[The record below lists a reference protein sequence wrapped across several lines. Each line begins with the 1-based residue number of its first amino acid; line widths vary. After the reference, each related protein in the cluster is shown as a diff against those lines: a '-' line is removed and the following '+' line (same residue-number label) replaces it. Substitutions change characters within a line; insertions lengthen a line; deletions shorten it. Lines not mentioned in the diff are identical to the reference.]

1 MSHILDKDCK
11 FKILVN
17 LYYSAKDVESLP
29 RKTAF
34 SNWETLYDNNNRI
47 TEEKKNST
55 SYRPPSIDDNFKKR
69 YHKYH
74 TAFYG
79 TEGTEYSGVFGDNP
93 FEKFFLHNQPKI
105 HNSNY
110 KIGLGTTKPTT
121 AFIPGYGGYVPTN
134 RFKYNMDYIE
144 DPYFNINKTNH
155 LLNYM
160 VRIPNYQGYVPK
172 SVTNIK
178 GNQRPHCFST
188 EGEEFS

>member
-1 MSHILDKDCK
+1 MP
-11 FKILVN
+11 F
-17 LYYSAKDVESLP
+17 DVGS
-29 RKTAF
+29 K
-34 SNWETLYDNNNRI
+34 SETLAPILYLNRD
-47 TEEKKNST
+47 KKIRL
-55 SYRPPSIDDNFKKR
+55 YKK
-69 YHKYH
+69 
-74 TAFYG
+74 
-79 TEGTEYSGVFGDNP
+79 GDNP
-93 FEKFFLHNQPKI
+93 FEKFFLHDQPKI
-105 HNSNY
+105 HSSNY

-134 RFKYNMDYIE
+134 RFEYNMDYIK

-188 EGEEFS
+188 EGEDFS

>member
-1 MSHILDKDCK
+1 MIYSIL
-11 FKILVN
+11 
-17 LYYSAKDVESLP
+17 YHSAKDVESLP
-29 RKTAF
+29 RRAAF
-34 SNWETLYDNNNRI
+34 SNWETIYDHDNRE
-47 TEEKKNST
+47 TEEKKNSF
-55 SYRPPSIDDNFKKR
+55 SCRPSSIDDHFKKR

-74 TAFYG
+74 TAFYR
-79 TEGTEYSGVFGDNP
+79 TEGTQYSGVYGDNP
-93 FEKFFLHNQPKI
+93 FEKFFLHDQPKI
-105 HNSNY
+105 HSSNY

-134 RFKYNMDYIE
+134 RFQYNMDYIK
-144 DPYFNINKTNH
+144 DPYFNVNKTNH

-188 EGEEFS
+188 DGEDFS